1 MAKGGG
7 GGGATLTAAKTKVGT
22 GAPAKGGKNSREAP
36 ASMNV
41 AKGDLPVVM
50 PEALAEFNESWNMLI
65 YGDSGSWKTGLAG
78 GAPRALFI
86 STEKGTIAAQRL
98 GSTAQVIKAYD
109 WLAVEAALNY
119 VDDHPGEFDV
129 IIIDSLTKMQI
140 LMLRWILG
148 VINDQNPGRDLDIP
162 AIHDHQKWQNMFK
175 RFVDR
180 IIDMPVNTIFICT
193 AMRREDEDAEEIV
206 LPQLLGKDYEIS
218 SYVCAQVDM
227 LLFLKALKVDAD
239 EAAVHRLL
247 AEAFPPYWAKDRFHA
262 LPRWVDI
269 AEGEL
274 DVMPRIIASIEG
286 SEEWQKREDAKKSKV
301 RKKGKAKEKA
311 A

>member
-1 MAKGGG
+1 MAKGTAELGAPRSKVAKDAGG
-7 GGGATLTAAKTKVGT
+7 SGGT
-22 GAPAKGGKNSREAP
+22 GGRKGSRDAP

-41 AKGDLPVVM
+41 AKGDLPVVT
-50 PEALAEFNESWNMLI
+50 PESLSEFNDTWNILI

-148 VINDQNPGRDLDIP
+148 VINEQNPGRDIDIP
-162 AIHDHQKWQNMFK
+162 AIQDHQKWQNMFK

-180 IIDMPVNTIFICT
+180 IIDMDVHTIFICT
-193 AMRREDEDAEEIV
+193 AMRREDEDSEDIV

-227 LLFLKALKVDAD
+227 LLFLKALKVEPD
-239 EAAVHRLL
+239 EPAVHRLL
-247 AEAFPPYWAKDRFHA
+247 AEAYPPYWAKDRFHA
-262 LPRWVDI
+262 LPRWLDI
-269 AEGEL
+269 DEGEV
-274 DVMPRIIASIEG
+274 DVMARIIASIEG
-286 SEEWQKREDAKKSKV
+286 SEEWEKRSKERKSKA
-301 RKKGKAKEKA
+301 RKTGKKKN
-311 A
+311 